1 MRHQIIQEKKSCSNK
16 HLLIENQMQK
26 EENK

>member
-16 HLLIENQMQK
+16 YLLIENQMQK